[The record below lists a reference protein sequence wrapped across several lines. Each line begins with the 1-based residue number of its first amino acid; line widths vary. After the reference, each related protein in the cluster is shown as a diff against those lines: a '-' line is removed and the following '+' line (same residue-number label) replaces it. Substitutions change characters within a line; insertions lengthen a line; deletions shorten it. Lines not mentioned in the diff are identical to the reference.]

1 MPTDAPGSRSPGYPE
16 PAPIQPAPGGRIRGT
31 LAGRIS
37 LVTTVVALLTAL
49 IVALVA
55 LPLIQRAAKQEAE
68 QYLSQV
74 ADTLASSLERTDSTN
89 RALPRLGVVLRS
101 QQVEI
106 QRVFAGGTLPTYLT
120 REQDNELLNTGRLST
135 TAQRDGQQLF
145 VEGRVLADGSVM
157 ILNQPDTV
165 RRPTYSRGIFFLAM
179 ALIVGAI
186 IGALAG
192 LLLARRL
199 ARPLQV
205 AARAAEQ
212 MSHGQRNVAIAV
224 EGPVEVAEVGE
235 ALNDLNSALAISEAR
250 QREFLLSVSHE
261 LRTPLTSISGYAE
274 ALADGV
280 VRAEDVSTTAQLMVG
295 EAGRLDRLVSDLLD
309 LARMGAREVRIHP
322 IDLDVAEVLADAAV
336 VWGDLCQAE
345 QVPFAAELPAAPVA
359 AVTDGVR
366 LRQIVDNLLANAL
379 RMTPS
384 GRPVVLAAKVT
395 EDTIVVEVRDG
406 GPGLTADDIDVAFEP
421 AELYSRYE
429 GVRKVGSGVGLALV
443 GRLAERLG
451 GGAVA
456 GSAPEGG
463 ASFTITVSRWLAEP
477 ATPG

>member
-16 PAPIQPAPGGRIRGT
+16 PAPVQPAPGGRIRGT

-165 RRPTYSRGIFFLAM
+165 RRPTYSRGLFFLAM

-212 MSHGQRNVAIAV
+212 MSHGQRNVAITV